1 MLGYEQGI
9 RNCNACSL
17 SVQQANP
24 SFDSSGDQDNGG
36 QGTDVWDFRDAVFPT
51 VLMDGLNY
59 LRTSGLL
66 CDVILITGND
76 EHPAQRV
83 VLAAV
88 SPYFRAM
95 FSGTGTSHEFL
106 ESKQNKI
113 TLHDID
119 SAILGQ
125 ILNFIYTAEIQIT
138 ENNVGDFLVAADFL
152 QINSLQ
158 NLCCQYLRSQMNASN
173 CVGIYLSAKSR
184 NCRELAVN
192 AKRYALEHFRH
203 VVQEEEFLQLPF
215 SELKGILESHLLNT
229 TGEGELLETIT
240 KWVEH
245 KPSERL
251 QFLQSLVSEID
262 VWQVPAEKLLSF
274 VNSEILLRRL
284 RDSGFTSEQLQLNDA
299 VVLGGDF
306 KMAVDKILSQR
317 CDSPCSKAQSHQ
329 VAHSKKIRHS
339 YEQEVIVALGG
350 ESSGFVLNSM
360 ECYTLGYDGWRCS
373 IPTAVALSGIP
384 NPTQVMPPMRTQRIF
399 PAFCSADYTIFVI
412 GGICGGKLID
422 SCEFYSVQSNEWIS
436 LASLPIG
443 IHGSGAAL
451 PNQVLCVIGGRSDQG
466 IEKRAWVY
474 EERFNLWEALPP
486 MQLHRVHHGVTSL
499 NCLLYAVGGLGGK
512 QHADE
517 QFLSSVECYDPALQR
532 WIPIAPMHEA
542 RAYCGVVT
550 VGSFLYA
557 IGGFNGIS
565 WLRSMERYNPL
576 TNQWT
581 LLTPMSVARSSFG
594 TTVWNGRIYVIGGCD
609 GIHLLNTV
617 EKFNPRTNRWHC
629 AQAMQVRRLGLGAAT
644 VKIPLK
650 ME

>member
-1 MLGYEQGI
+1 MLGNDQGI
-9 RNCNACSL
+9 RNCNVCCL

-24 SFDSSGDQDNGG
+24 TVNSTTGQDSEDQQVDF
-36 QGTDVWDFRDAVFPT
+36 WDLRDAVFPT
-51 VLMDGLNY
+51 VLMDGLND

-66 CDVILITGND
+66 CDVVLVTGD
-76 EHPAQRV
+76 SEHSAQRV

-95 FSGTGTSHEFL
+95 FSGTGNGLRFL
-106 ESKQNKI
+106 ESEQSKI

-119 SAILGQ
+119 SAILEQ

-138 ENNVGDFLVAADFL
+138 EKNVSDFLVAADFL

-173 CVGIYLSAKSR
+173 CIGIYLSAKSR
-184 NCRELAVN
+184 NCKELAAN
-192 AKRYALEHFRH
+192 AKRYTLEHFRH
-203 VVQEEEFLQLPF
+203 VVKEEELLQLPF
-215 SELKGILESHLLNT
+215 NELKGILQSPLLNT
-229 TGEGELLETIT
+229 AGEGELLETVM

-245 KPSERL
+245 QPGDRL
-251 QFLQSLVSEID
+251 QFLSSLVSEID
-262 VWQVPAEKLLSF
+262 VWQVPAEKLLVV
-274 VNSEILLRRL
+274 VNSDLLLRRL
-284 RDSGFTSEQLQLNDA
+284 RDSGFTSEAQFSETA
-299 VVLGGDF
+299 ILGGDF

-317 CDSPCSKAQSHQ
+317 CDSPCSKTQPHHIT
-329 VAHSKKIRHS
+329 HSKKIRHS

-350 ESSGFVLNSM
+350 ESNGFVLNSM

-399 PAFCSADYTIFVI
+399 PAFCSADYTIFII
-412 GGICGGKLID
+412 GGICGEKLID

-436 LASLPIG
+436 LAPLPIG

-451 PNQVLCVIGGRSDQG
+451 PNQVLCVSGGRSDQG
-466 IEKRAWVY
+466 IEKRAWMY
-474 EERFNLWEALPP
+474 EERFNMWEALPS
-486 MQLHRVHHGVTSL
+486 MQLHRAHHGVTSL

-512 QHADE
+512 QQNE
-517 QFLSSVECYDPALQR
+517 EKFLSSVECYDPALQR

-542 RAYCGVVT
+542 RAYCGVAT
-550 VGSFLYA
+550 VGSFLYV
-557 IGGFNGIS
+557 IGGFNGVS
-565 WLRSMERYNPL
+565 WLRSMERYDPL

-594 TTVWNGRIYVIGGCD
+594 TTVWNGRIYVIGGSD
-609 GIHLLNTV
+609 GIHLLNTA

>member
-1 MLGYEQGI
+1 MLGNDQGI
-9 RNCNACSL
+9 RNCNVCCI

-24 SFDSSGDQDNGG
+24 TINPTPDQGDS
-36 QGTDVWDFRDAVFPT
+36 
-51 VLMDGLNY
+51 
-59 LRTSGLL
+59 
-66 CDVILITGND
+66 
-76 EHPAQRV
+76 EHSAQRV

-95 FSGTGTSHEFL
+95 FSGTGNGLKFL
-106 ESKQNKI
+106 ESEQSKI
-113 TLHDID
+113 VLHDID
-119 SAILGQ
+119 SGILEQ

-138 ENNVGDFLVAADFL
+138 EKNVSDFLVAADFL

-184 NCRELAVN
+184 NCHELAAN
-192 AKRYALEHFRH
+192 AKRYTLEHFRH
-203 VVQEEEFLQLPF
+203 VVKEEELLQLPF
-215 SELKGILESHLLNT
+215 SELKGILQSPLLNT
-229 TGEGELLETIT
+229 TGEGELLETVM

-245 KPSERL
+245 QPGERL
-251 QFLQSLVSEID
+251 QFLSSLVSEID
-262 VWQVPAEKLLSF
+262 VWQVPAEKLLVV
-274 VNSEILLRRL
+274 VNSELLQRRL
-284 RDSGFTSEQLQLNDA
+284 RDSGFTSEAQFNETA
-299 VVLGGDF
+299 TLGGDF

-317 CDSPCSKAQSHQ
+317 CDSPCSKTPQYQ
-329 VAHSKKIRHS
+329 VTHSKKTRHS

-350 ESSGFVLNSM
+350 ESNGFILNSM

-399 PAFCSADYTIFVI
+399 PAFCSADYTIFII

-436 LASLPIG
+436 LAPLPIG

-451 PNQVLCVIGGRSDQG
+451 PNQVLCVSGGRSDKG
-466 IEKRAWVY
+466 IEKRAWIY
-474 EERFNLWEALPP
+474 EERFNMWEALPS
-486 MQLHRVHHGVTSL
+486 MQLHRTHHGVASL

-512 QHADE
+512 QQNE
-517 QFLSSVECYDPALQR
+517 EKFLSSVECYDPALHR

-542 RAYCGVVT
+542 RAYCGVAT
-550 VGSFLYA
+550 VGSFLYV

-565 WLRSMERYNPL
+565 WLRSMERYDPL

-581 LLTPMSVARSSFG
+581 LLTSMSVARSSFG

-629 AQAMQVRRLGLGAAT
+629 VQAMQVRRLGLGAAT